1 MMKKFIIMIGCV
13 LLVIGFVWNE
23 GLPHVSP
30 VPQAPVVEEVEKPDY
45 IVYITGA
52 VRKPG
57 LYSFTHAVT
66 VGDAVHAAGDALP
79 YAEASAVNYA
89 SPIKDGMQINLPY
102 NLDGVPPAADSD
114 GKININEADE
124 KKLTGLPGIGP
135 AMAKHIIEYRDEH
148 GGFTECEQLQQVKGI
163 GAAKYEKLKDKVTV

>member
-1 MMKKFIIMIGCV
+1 MCIRGCFFVYKRKIYQQIMGGGRMMKKFFIIIGCV
-13 LLVIGFVWNE
+13 LLIIGFVWNE

-30 VPQAPVVEEVEKPDY
+30 GPQAPVVEEVEKPDY

-89 SPIKDGMQINLPY
+89 SRIEDGMQIHLPY
-102 NLDGVPPAADSD
+102 NLDGVPVFPASAPPWQNTSSS
-114 GKININEADE
+114 
-124 KKLTGLPGIGP
+124 TGMNTEDLPSVSSCSRSKALVLP
-135 AMAKHIIEYRDEH
+135 SMKS
-148 GGFTECEQLQQVKGI
+148 
-163 GAAKYEKLKDKVTV
+163 